1 MRTGGRRTGG
11 QGDGWTGGQVDGWT
25 GRQVDG
31 WTGALCKVDFICN
44 LVQNFIMKIA
54 VFGASGKTGILI
66 VYQALNQG
74 HEVTAF
80 ARQPTKV
87 TIQHKNLRVIL
98 GDVLDPEKVRLAV
111 EGQDAVLCALGVDK
125 NKPNTVLSDGT
136 RNILNAME
144 SAGVKRFICMSS
156 AGILGNDAGFW
167 FGKIIMPLFLGHV
180 FADKKRQVKV
190 IEDSRADWVILRPT
204 ALTDAPKTN
213 TYKINPGIPT
223 SRSIPRA
230 DVADFMIK
238 LVADKRYD
246 RTMPA
251 LSSY

>member
-1 MRTGGRRTGG
+1 
-11 QGDGWTGGQVDGWT
+11 
-25 GRQVDG
+25 
-31 WTGALCKVDFICN
+31 
-44 LVQNFIMKIA
+44 MKIA

-80 ARQPTKV
+80 ARQPSKV
-87 TIQHKNLRVIL
+87 TIRHNNLRVIQ
-98 GDVLDPEKVRLAV
+98 GDVLDMEKVRLAV
-111 EGQDAVLCALGVDK
+111 EGQDAILCALGVDK
-125 NKPNTVLSDGT
+125 NKPNTILSDGT
-136 RNILNAME
+136 RNILSAME

-167 FGKIIMPLFLGHV
+167 FGRIFMPLFLGHV
-180 FADKKRQVKV
+180 FADKKRQMKV
-190 IEDSRADWVILRPT
+190 VENSSADWVILRPT
-204 ALTDAPKTN
+204 GLTDSPKSFS
-213 TYKINPGIPT
+213 YKVVPGIPT
-223 SRSIPRA
+223 SRTIPRS

-238 LVADKRYD
+238 LVTDKRYD